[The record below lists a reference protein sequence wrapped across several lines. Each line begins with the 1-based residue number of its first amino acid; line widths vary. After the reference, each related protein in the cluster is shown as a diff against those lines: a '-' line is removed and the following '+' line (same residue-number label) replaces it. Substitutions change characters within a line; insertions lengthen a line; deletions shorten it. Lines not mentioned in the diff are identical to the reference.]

1 MLTLNIHDYTEVSI
15 DGIDLRPFAYPVYTR
30 LRKQFDR
37 DEVFLLE
44 SLGRN
49 AVDARTSMV
58 GVGPF
63 LTISAYANHVELQAD
78 ERYLS
83 GLMMGL
89 KGSCQICDGTMQ
101 IPIETDETIWDILR
115 RIEQAIAYPA
125 SQPGMCPLMFGYFA
139 YDTIHYVERIGKMVR
154 PGAGPRIQLKLY
166 ETIIT
171 LMERGFSILTYAPG
185 KARIPDASE
194 LARVVMDI
202 VHDAPPQS
210 TAMPQVPAKTAVKRE
225 TGRESYLSKARIA
238 LEHIRIGDIYQVQ
251 IGQKIEVASPA
262 EPETVYERMR
272 ISNPSPYMYLFE
284 VDGRTVVGASP
295 ELFVRIDEG
304 QILMRPIAGTL
315 GKKEGLTHDAA
326 SRHLRSDE
334 KEVAEHMMLVDLCRN
349 DLHRVSQAES
359 VQVSELMGIE
369 EYSHVWHMVSTT
381 RGKLDVN
388 KDKYDVIA
396 ASFPAGTMT
405 GTPKI
410 RAMEIIQENEDSDRG
425 LYAGAVGVLG
435 VGTNKINTALCIR
448 TAVHQDGVYALRA
461 SAGIVADS
469 EPDREYMETLHKMGA
484 VYRAVT
490 GEELV

>member
-15 DGIDLRPFAYPVYTR
+15 DGIDLRPFAYPVYAR

-58 GVGPF
+58 GVAPF
-63 LTISAYANHVELQAD
+63 LTISAYAGHVELQAD
-78 ERYLS
+78 EACLN
-83 GLMMGL
+83 GLMAGL
-89 KGSCQICDGTMQ
+89 KGSYQIHDGIMK
-101 IPIETDETIWDILR
+101 IPLEGDGAIWDVLR
-115 RIEQAIAYPA
+115 NIEQAMTYPA
-125 SQPGMCPLMFGYFA
+125 SRSGMCPLMFGYFS
-139 YDTIHYVERIGKMVR
+139 YDTIHYVERIGDAPK
-154 PGAGPRIQLKLY
+154 AESAPRIQLKLY

-171 LMERGFSILTYAPG
+171 LMEQGFSILTYAPG
-185 KARIPDASE
+185 KARVPDAAE
-194 LARVVMDI
+194 LARVVMGM
-202 VHDAPPQS
+202 VQDAQS
-210 TAMPQVPAKTAVKRE
+210 QATEMPQVPVKIAVNRE
-225 TGRESYLSKARIA
+225 TSKDSYLSKARIA

-251 IGQKIEVASPA
+251 IGQKIEVVSPA
-262 EPETVYERMR
+262 EPEVVYERMR

-304 QILMRPIAGTL
+304 DILMRPIAGTL
-315 GKKEGLTHDAA
+315 GKKDGLNHDAA
-326 SRHLRSDE
+326 ARHLRSDE

-359 VQVSELMGIE
+359 VKVSDLMGIE

-381 RGKLDVN
+381 RGKLDVK

-435 VGTNKINTALCIR
+435 VGVNKINTALCIR
-448 TAVHQDGVYALRA
+448 TAVHRNGIYSLRA

-469 EPDREYMETLHKMGA
+469 EPDREYLETLHKMGA